1 VRSHRDRS
9 VSLRALALI
18 CSLIAAATSTRAQ
31 DSPAKPLSGQYAE
44 LNKQLQVQN
53 NQASLDTTPIT
64 FSIAEAKYK
73 VPRNYIVWM
82 DNWNGGPQTLVR
94 FKVTYPKF
102 EPLDQRNAP
111 CMALA
116 PLYRPPG
123 CLPVE
128 FIVANGGR
136 SVGGGGWAASD
147 EEAFNNIRDVFHSQ
161 TPLRGRYGF
170 EVYETGPENARI
182 ETYRKRTPE
191 HVLIL
196 NCFFQ
201 NPDSRATAQCNNQSR
216 LADHNELEF
225 GLYFDQLQN
234 AEEIDGRFRS
244 LVKSFTVPTK

>member
-1 VRSHRDRS
+1 VQ
-9 VSLRALALI
+9 LRWDSSMSMRLFALT
-18 CSLIAAATSTRAQ
+18 CGLIASAATARAQ

-44 LNKQLQVQN
+44 LNRQLQVWN

-64 FSIAEAKYK
+64 FSIGDAKYK

-102 EPLDQRNAP
+102 EPLDQKNTP
-111 CMALA
+111 CMSLA
-116 PLYRPPG
+116 PLHRPPG

-147 EEAFNNIRDVFHSQ
+147 EEAFNNIRDLFHSQ
-161 TPLRGRYGF
+161 TPLPGRYGF

-196 NCFFQ
+196 SCLFQ
-201 NPDSRATAQCNNQSR
+201 SPDSRATAQCNNQSR

-225 GLYFDQLQN
+225 RLYFDQLQS
-234 AEEIDGRFRS
+234 AEEIDEGFRS